1 MVGLCTSGGRL
12 AALISIAALAACSNF
27 TSSPSMH
34 GNPNTSDF
42 NVGHAQEATAAGG
55 AGFTPAL
62 AKEYSGYA
70 SSLNSQ
76 GDYADA
82 DYFARKSMAAAGG
95 SVVPPENNSNWA
107 VPLESYD
114 QTRTELASGR
124 QRLVAALDGG
134 GRDRMP
140 AVAARAQE
148 RYDCWNNETEKEYW
162 RKGKNTT
169 CKADFLTAMAELERT
184 PVAAIAPA
192 AGPSAFRILFD
203 TDKYNLKPDGQQV
216 INSVAAAARANAK
229 MRVAVTGKTDT
240 VGSPGY
246 NMGLSER
253 RADAVRAALI
263 KAGVPAERIDARY
276 VGESQLDVPTADHV
290 AEPRNRTVDITV
302 Q

>member
-12 AALISIAALAACSNF
+12 VALVSIAALAACSNF
-27 TSSPSMH
+27 TSSPTMR

-42 NVGHAQEATAAGG
+42 NVDSAKEASAHGG
-55 AGFTPAL
+55 DTFTPDL
-62 AKEYSGYA
+62 AKEYSSYA
-70 SSLNSQ
+70 SSLNGQ
-76 GDYADA
+76 GDYEAA
-82 DYFARKSMAAAGG
+82 DYFARKSIAAAGG
-95 SVVPPENNSNWA
+95 SVVPPENNSHWA
-107 VPLESYD
+107 VPLETYD
-114 QTRTELASGR
+114 KTRSDLAAGR
-124 QRLVAALDGG
+124 QRLVTALDGG
-134 GRDRMP
+134 GRDRKP

-148 RYDCWNNETEKEYW
+148 RYDCWNNEYEKEYW

-169 CKADFLTAMAELERT
+169 CKADFLAAMAELEGT

-203 TDKYNLKPDGQQV
+203 TDKYNLKPDGERV
-216 INSVAAAARANAK
+216 INSVAAAARANPK
-229 MRVAVTGKTDT
+229 IRVAVVGKTDT
-240 VGSPGY
+240 VGSAGY

-253 RADAVRAALI
+253 RADAVRAALM
-263 KAGVPAERIDARY
+263 KAGVPAERIDAHW